1 MLYQEIEDTF
11 SEEVEKM
18 AMENGSYIDSVLLLC
33 EQHNIEPQVA
43 AKIITRPIKEK
54 IEKEGRE
61 FNLLPGVSTLPV

>member
-1 MLYQEIEDTF
+1 MLYQKIEDTF
-11 SEEVEKM
+11 SDEVEKM
-18 AMENGSYIDSVLLLC
+18 AIENGSYIDSVLLLC